1 MKQDG
6 KIEMI
11 ILTMSNIK
19 HKKTPIKS
27 HSITSF
33 FTTKGNASVPSTY
46 CPVCQQPAN
55 NREINRHLDQGCPES
70 IICDKKEVIDI
81 DDTAIVNPN
90 QSDISSPA
98 KSNHLKPV
106 DSLCSQDGKE
116 NSIQVTPKKSRNRLH
131 FPSPTKSPQLA
142 AKALFRNGIENQKLK
157 LSSSPPTE
165 SSHIPLTLDRRKD
178 PLHVPYYLTNFE
190 TVLRGVIEETEDGEL
205 FLPEEL
211 EYVKRF
217 LHRPAKFK
225 QLSLLLVVLLAQGLH
240 LRRKIV

>member
-70 IICDKKEVIDI
+70 SIGDQKEVIDI

-90 QSDISSPA
+90 QSDINYPA

-106 DSLCSQDGKE
+106 DSLCLQNE
-116 NSIQVTPKKSRNRLH
+116 
-131 FPSPTKSPQLA
+131 
-142 AKALFRNGIENQKLK
+142 
-157 LSSSPPTE
+157 
-165 SSHIPLTLDRRKD
+165 
-178 PLHVPYYLTNFE
+178 
-190 TVLRGVIEETEDGEL
+190 
-205 FLPEEL
+205 
-211 EYVKRF
+211 
-217 LHRPAKFK
+217 
-225 QLSLLLVVLLAQGLH
+225 
-240 LRRKIV
+240 